1 MEEQQTALAQV
12 VNKYIS
18 QLEEIEQQY
27 ESILA
32 SLENN
37 TSLDK
42 DTLLQLNNF
51 VVQVGLSTRDLINP
65 LWEDLCRAETDLL
78 VAKRKLVKS
87 KMAVGN
93 ITTAINNF
101 NRVIK

>member
-1 MEEQQTALAQV
+1 MEEQKEAAAQV
-12 VNKYIS
+12 VNKYLPRLAE
-18 QLEEIEQQY
+18 LEKQH

-42 DTLLQLNNF
+42 ETLLQLSNF

-65 LWEDLCRAETDLL
+65 LWEDLCLAESELL
-78 VAKRKLVKS
+78 IAKRKLVKS
-87 KMAVGN
+87 KIAVGN
-93 ITTAINNF
+93 IKSAINKF
-101 NRVIK
+101 NSIVK